1 MSLKLITNATKRYSI
16 TEFRNKH
23 DCAKKVSLFTENK
36 NLFFYNLK
44 VFYVTLKFY
53 FIFWRTAKLTII
65 NKDFSFL
72 YDSPVISLFF
82 AV

>member
-23 DCAKKVSLFTENK
+23 VQKRSLKIKTF
-36 NLFFYNLK
+36 FFYNLK
-44 VFYVTLKFY
+44 VFDVTLKFY